1 MGMFDFIKSDSVR
14 NAIALGKKIAQD
26 IQSAGE
32 TPPATATG
40 AATLSA
46 ADQRLL
52 DAANQRQAAAIA
64 ENGPAQDRH
73 LGGTELHDMTGRK
86 LKAGENQLVIAGIPI
101 PEEVECQHF
110 LLAGAPGTGKSQSI
124 KGLLSTIRARDEKAF
139 CFDPV
144 GDMVSTF
151 YRPGIDVILNPLDS
165 RDAGWYPWSD
175 LERHELP
182 GFCKAIVPDAQGGAD
197 PFWPTAAQAVLQA
210 LMITQ
215 KTLDEVLWYG
225 VGASDEE
232 LMDLIKAAGKAGL
245 VGQEKTFSG
254 VRATLAAPL
263 EKLSILRSM
272 ENRDS
277 ENGFS
282 IKRWVQDDSDKRWV
296 FLLSKKDRLEALKPL
311 FSLWLDMM
319 ARSAMS
325 VEPSR
330 ERRIWTVIDELPT
343 LAKIPALP
351 AILAEG
357 RKFGLSAILGL
368 QNYPQLRETWGK
380 DGAAVLLGIPRT
392 RLTLRVGD
400 AETADEMSKELGEK
414 KVLRIN
420 KSKSPNQGQDPATK
434 AMNIL
439 TGKSNDNISVSE
451 AIVTERA
458 VLPSEIAQL
467 PDMHGYLRAQE
478 EVMRVKITYV
488 KYEETQPQHCDVPQ
502 REMPWEQQKKKE
514 NQE

>member
-1 MGMFDFIKSDSVR
+1 MGMFDFIKSDNVKA
-14 NAIALGKKIAQD
+14 AIAMGKRIAQD

-32 TPPATATG
+32 TPATATS
-40 AATLSA
+40 TLSA
-46 ADQRLL
+46 ADQKIL
-52 DAANQRQAAAIA
+52 DAANQRRAAQLAA
-64 ENGPAQDRH
+64 NGPAQDRH
-73 LGGTELHDMTGRK
+73 LGGTRLHDVTKRK
-86 LKAGENQLVIAGIPI
+86 LKAGENQLVIAGVPI

-124 KGLLSTIRARDEKAF
+124 KGLLSTIRARDEKAIL
-139 CFDPV
+139 FDPV

-151 YRPGIDVILNPLDS
+151 YRPGVDIILNPLDS
-165 RDAGWYPWSD
+165 RDAGWYPWND

-182 GFCKAIVPDAQGGAD
+182 GFCKAIIPDAQGQAD

-210 LMITQ
+210 LFITQ

-225 VGASDEE
+225 VGASDED
-232 LMDLIKAAGKAGL
+232 LMALIRRAGKAGL

-263 EKLSILRSM
+263 EKLSVLRSL
-272 ENRDS
+272 EKADGES
-277 ENGFS
+277 GFS
-282 IKRWVQDDSDKRWV
+282 IKKWVQDDTDKRWV

-343 LAKIPALP
+343 LSKIPALP

-380 DGAAVLLGIPRT
+380 DGASVLLGIPRT
-392 RLTLRVGD
+392 RLILRVGD
-400 AETADEMSKELGEK
+400 AETADEMSTELGEK
-414 KVLRIN
+414 RVLRTN
-420 KSKSPNQGQDPATK
+420 HSDTH
-434 AMNIL
+434 
-439 TGKSNDNISVSE
+439 SE
-451 AIVTERA
+451 THSSSDSQAIVTERA

-478 EVMRVKITYV
+478 EVMKVKITYV
-488 KYEETQPQHCDVPQ
+488 KYEETQPQHVDVPQ
-502 REMPWEQQKKKE
+502 RSLPWEEQ
-514 NQE
+514 

>member
-1 MGMFDFIKSDSVR
+1 MGMFDFIKSDSVKS
-14 NAIALGKKIAQD
+14 AIALGKKAAQD
-26 IQSAGE
+26 LAREIQSAGE
-32 TPPATATG
+32 TPATG
-40 AATLSA
+40 TSTLSP
-46 ADQRLL
+46 ADQKML
-52 DAANQRQAAAIA
+52 DAANHQRAIELAAK
-64 ENGPAQDRH
+64 GPAQDQH
-73 LGGTELHDMTGRK
+73 LGGTRLHDMTGRK
-86 LKAGENQLVIAGIPI
+86 LRAGENQLVIAGIPI

-124 KGLLSTIRARDEKAF
+124 KGLLSTIRQRDEKAIL
-139 CFDPV
+139 FDPV

-151 YRPGIDVILNPLDS
+151 FRPGFDVILNPLDE
-165 RDAGWYPWSD
+165 RDAGWYPWAD

-182 GFCKAIVPDAQGGAD
+182 GFCKAIIPDAQGSAD
-197 PFWPTAAQAVLQA
+197 PFWPTAAQAVLQS
-210 LMITQ
+210 LFLTQ
-215 KTLDEVLWYG
+215 RTLDEVLWYG
-225 VGASDEE
+225 VGATDEE
-232 LMDLIKAAGKAGL
+232 LMEIIKKAGKAGL

-263 EKLSILRSM
+263 EKLSVLRSM
-272 ENRDS
+272 EKQDG
-277 ENGFS
+277 EQQGFS
-282 IKRWVQDDSDKRWV
+282 IKRWVQDDNDKRWV

-311 FSLWLDMM
+311 FTLWLDMM

-351 AILAEG
+351 SILAEG

-392 RLTLRVGD
+392 RLVLRVGD
-400 AETADEMSKELGEK
+400 AETTDEMSKELGEK
-414 KVLRIN
+414 RVLRT
-420 KSKSPNQGQDPATK
+420 SKSTSHSESIQSGSNS
-434 AMNIL
+434 
-439 TGKSNDNISVSE
+439 KSESQ

-467 PDMHGYLRAQE
+467 PNMVGYLRAQE
-478 EVMRVKITYV
+478 EVMKVKIDYV
-488 KYEETQPQHCDVPQ
+488 EYVETQPQHVDVPQ
-502 REMPWEQQKKKE
+502 RSLPWEK
-514 NQE
+514 

>member
-1 MGMFDFIKSDSVR
+1 MGMFDFMKSDSMKA
-14 NAIALGKKIAQD
+14 AIALGKKIADD

-32 TPPATATG
+32 TPAPAATS
-40 AATLSA
+40 TLSA

-52 DAANQRQAAAIA
+52 DSHNSARAAQLAAA
-64 ENGPAQDRH
+64 GPAADQH
-73 LGGTELHDMTGRK
+73 LSGTRLHDVTRRK
-86 LKAGENQLVIAGIPI
+86 LKAGENQLIIAGVPI

-124 KGLLSTIRARDEKAF
+124 KGLLSTIRARDEKAIL
-139 CFDPV
+139 FDPV

-151 YRPGIDVILNPLDS
+151 YRPGIDVILNPLDD
-165 RDAGWYPWSD
+165 RDEGWYPWND

-182 GFCKAIVPDAQGGAD
+182 GFCKAIIPDATGSAD
-197 PFWPTAAQAVLQA
+197 PFWPTAAQAVLQS
-210 LMITQ
+210 LFQTQ
-215 KTLDEVLWYG
+215 RTLDEVLWYG
-225 VGASDEE
+225 VGASDED
-232 LMDLIKAAGKAGL
+232 LMALIKKAGKAGL

-263 EKLSILRSM
+263 EKLSVLRSM
-272 ENRDS
+272 EKADGES
-277 ENGFS
+277 GFS
-282 IKRWVQDDSDKRWV
+282 IKRWVQDDTDKRWV

-343 LAKIPALP
+343 LSKIPALP
-351 AILAEG
+351 SILAEG

-392 RLTLRVGD
+392 RLVLRVGD

-414 KVLRIN
+414 RVLRTN
-420 KSKSPNQGQDPATK
+420 KSSSAERTPEAGLQRAFGMSSG
-434 AMNIL
+434 MND
-439 TGKSNDNISVSE
+439 SHSQ

-458 VLPSEIAQL
+458 VLPAEIAQL
-467 PDMHGYLRAQE
+467 PDMHGYLRAHE
-478 EVMRVKITYV
+478 EVMKVKIEYV
-488 KYEETQPQHCDVPQ
+488 AYKEVQPQHCDVPQ
-502 REMPWEQQKKKE
+502 RMLPWEEQ
-514 NQE
+514 

>member
-1 MGMFDFIKSDSVR
+1 MGMFDFIKSDGMKS
-14 NAIALGKKIAQD
+14 AIALGQKIARD

-32 TPPATATG
+32 TPPATG
-40 AATLSA
+40 ASTLSA
-46 ADQRLL
+46 ADQRIL
-52 DAANQRQAAAIA
+52 DHHNAVRAAALA
-64 ENGPAQDRH
+64 AAGPAQDQH
-73 LGGTELHDMTGRK
+73 LGGTRLHDVTRRK
-86 LKAGENQLVIAGIPI
+86 LKASENQLVIAGVPI
-101 PEEVECQHF
+101 PPEVECQHF

-124 KGLLSTIRARDEKAF
+124 KGLLSTIRQRDEKAIL
-139 CFDPV
+139 FDPV

-151 YRPGIDVILNPLDS
+151 YRPGIDIILNPLDS
-165 RDAGWYPWSD
+165 RDAGWYPWND

-182 GFCKAIVPDAQGGAD
+182 GFCKAIIPDAQGSAD
-197 PFWPTAAQAVLQA
+197 PFWPTAAQAVLQS
-210 LMITQ
+210 LFLTQ
-215 KTLDEVLWYG
+215 HTLDEVLWYG
-225 VGASDEE
+225 VGASDED
-232 LMDLIKAAGKAGL
+232 LMALIKKAGKAGL

-263 EKLSILRSM
+263 EKLSVLRSM
-272 ENRDS
+272 EKADGES
-277 ENGFS
+277 GFS
-282 IKRWVQDDSDKRWV
+282 IKRWVQNDTDKRWV
-296 FLLSKKDRLEALKPL
+296 FLLSKKDRLDALKPL

-343 LAKIPALP
+343 LSKIPALP

-392 RLTLRVGD
+392 RLVLRVGD

-414 KVLRIN
+414 RVLRTN
-420 KSKSPNQGQDPATK
+420 KSTSQDKTPEAGV
-434 AMNIL
+434 ARMMG
-439 TGKSNDNISVSE
+439 TGGTSDSHSQ

-478 EVMRVKITYV
+478 EVMKVKIDYV
-488 KYEETQPQHCDVPQ
+488 KYEETQAQHMDIPQ
-502 REMPWEQQKKKE
+502 RALPWEE
-514 NQE
+514 

>member
-1 MGMFDFIKSDSVR
+1 MGILDFMKSDSMK
-14 NAIALGKKIAQD
+14 NAIAMGKKIAQD

-32 TPPATATG
+32 APPAATS
-40 AATLSA
+40 TLSA
-46 ADQRLL
+46 ADQKML
-52 DAANQRQAAAIA
+52 DAANHRRALELAAL
-64 ENGPAQDRH
+64 GPAQDQH
-73 LGGTELHDMTGRK
+73 LSGTRLHDVTSRK
-86 LKAGENQLVIAGIPI
+86 LKAGENQLVIAGVPI
-101 PEEVECQHF
+101 PEDTECQHF
-110 LLAGAPGTGKSQSI
+110 FLAGAPGTGKSQSI
-124 KGLLSTIRARDEKAF
+124 KGLLSTIRARDEKAIL
-139 CFDPV
+139 FDPV

-151 YRPGIDVILNPLDS
+151 YRPGIDIILNPLDS
-165 RDAGWYPWSD
+165 RDAGWYPWND

-182 GFCKAIVPDAQGGAD
+182 GFCKAIIPDAQGGAD
-197 PFWPTAAQAVLQA
+197 PFWPTAAQAVLQSLFA
-210 LMITQ
+210 TQ
-215 KTLDEVLWYG
+215 RTLDEVLWYG

-232 LMDLIKAAGKAGL
+232 LMALIKRAGKAGL

-263 EKLSILRSM
+263 EKLSVLRSI
-272 ENRDS
+272 EKADGES
-277 ENGFS
+277 GFS
-282 IKRWVQDDSDKRWV
+282 IKRWVQDDDDKRWV

-330 ERRIWTVIDELPT
+330 ERRIWCVIDELPT
-343 LAKIPALP
+343 LSKIPALP

-357 RKFGLSAILGL
+357 RKYGLSAILGL

-380 DGAAVLLGIPRT
+380 DGASVLLSLPRT
-392 RLTLRVGD
+392 RLVLRVGGS
-400 AETADEMSKELGEK
+400 ETQDEMSKELGEK
-414 KVLRIN
+414 KVLRTN
-420 KSKSPNQGQDPATK
+420 HSASHGESSSTSDSQ
-434 AMNIL
+434 
-439 TGKSNDNISVSE
+439 

-478 EVMRVKITYV
+478 EVMRVKIDYV

-502 REMPWEQQKKKE
+502 RMLPWENME
-514 NQE
+514 D

>member
-1 MGMFDFIKSDSVR
+1 MGMFDFIKRDGMKA
-14 NAIALGKKIAQD
+14 AIEMGKKIAQD

-32 TPPATATG
+32 TPATAS
-40 AATLSA
+40 TLSD
-46 ADQRLL
+46 ADQRMLN
-52 DAANQRQAAAIA
+52 AANQRRAAQIAAA
-64 ENGPAQDRH
+64 GPAQDQH
-73 LGGTELHDMTGRK
+73 ITGTRLHDVTNRK
-86 LKAGENQLVIAGIPI
+86 LKAGDKQLVIAGVPI

-124 KGLLSTIRARDEKAF
+124 KGLLSTIRQRDEKAF

-151 YRPGIDVILNPLDS
+151 YRPGIDIILNPLDS
-165 RDAGWYPWSD
+165 RDAGWYPWND
-175 LERHELP
+175 LEKHELP
-182 GFCKAIVPDAQGGAD
+182 GFCKAIIPDATAGAD
-197 PFWPTAAQAVLQA
+197 PFWPAAAQAVLQT
-210 LMITQ
+210 LFMTQ
-215 KTLDEVLWYG
+215 RTLDEVLWYG
-225 VGASDEE
+225 VGASDED
-232 LMDLIKAAGKAGL
+232 LMALIKKAGKAGL

-263 EKLSILRSM
+263 ERLSVLRSM
-272 ENRDS
+272 EKADGA
-277 ENGFS
+277 NGFS

-330 ERRIWTVIDELPT
+330 ERRIWCVIDELPT
-343 LAKIPALP
+343 LSKIPALP
-351 AILAEG
+351 SILAEG

-380 DGAAVLLGIPRT
+380 DGAAVLLGLPRT
-392 RLTLRVGD
+392 RLILRVGD

-414 KVLRIN
+414 KVLRTN
-420 KSKSPNQGQDPATK
+420 HSNSHSKQGGASTSDGQ
-434 AMNIL
+434 
-439 TGKSNDNISVSE
+439 

-458 VLPSEIAQL
+458 VLPSEVAQL
-467 PDMHGYLRAQE
+467 PDMNGYLRAQE
-478 EVMRVKITYV
+478 EVMRVKIDYV
-488 KYEETQPQHCDVPQ
+488 KYEETQPQHCDIPQ
-502 REMPWEQQKKKE
+502 RDLPWEE
-514 NQE
+514 